1 MKLKLKEIFNVP
13 NILCY
18 IRIALIPIFVM
29 TYIYA
34 SGPKDYYFSAFI
46 ILISG
51 ITDFADGFIA
61 RKYHMITE
69 LGKAI
74 DPIADKLTQ
83 AAIVMSLMFRFE
95 GMVILTIILLIKELF
110 MFFCGLL
117 LLRQNKKLDGAKW
130 FGKVST
136 AVFYALMFVLIAVPT
151 LPLGIVNFF
160 MIIISFFLLL
170 SFTLYTQVFIQMFRE
185 SKASADHRHDA

>member
-151 LPLGIVNFF
+151 LPLSVVNFF

-170 SFTLYTQVFIQMFRE
+170 SFTLYTQVFIRMFRE

>member
-18 IRIALIPIFVM
+18 LRIALIPIFVM

-151 LPLGIVNFF
+151 LPLGVVNFF

-185 SKASADHRHDA
+185 SKASSDHRHDA

>member
-1 MKLKLKEIFNVP
+1 MKLKLREIFNIP

-18 IRIALIPIFVM
+18 LRLALIPVFII
-29 TYIYA
+29 TYIHA
-34 SGPKDYYFSAFI
+34 AEPKDYYFSALI

-69 LGKAI
+69 LGKVI

-83 AAIVMSLMFRFE
+83 AAVVLSLMFRFK
-95 GMVILTIILLIKELF
+95 GMVILTAILLIKELF

-117 LLRQNKKLDGAKW
+117 LLRRKKKLDGAKW

-136 AVFYALMFVLIAVPT
+136 AVFYALMFVLIAMPT
-151 LPLGIVNFF
+151 LPLGVVDFL
-160 MIIISFFLLL
+160 MIIIGFFLLL
-170 SFTLYTQVFIQMFRE
+170 SFTLYVPVFIHMFRGSKEGE
-185 SKASADHRHDA
+185 SDGLGD